1 MVIYF
6 STGQSRKLTANAK
19 TAANNIA
26 FKFNPNLQNEVKW
39 YIRNTL
45 TEIINNA
52 APKNIVSISFTIL
65 RKEVLNRIKS
75 WNYSK

>member
-1 MVIYF
+1 VIYF